1 MSAHHIGT
9 SQIGSSDCRP
19 MSADFIRTDGAARAL
34 RIIAIVSAAA
44 LLVWALANVVLLVFM
59 AALLAII
66 LRGISG
72 WLADLTGAPLKLM
85 LAFVSLGIL
94 AFLLALLYFIG
105 PSLVTQ
111 TQALFAQLN
120 QTFDRLRQTYGNT
133 GWGHLLFQHL
143 SPGELLNNSIFG
155 SAGALASST
164 LGSVVSAFV
173 LVVTAMYFAVDPDL
187 YVDGIVRLFD
197 IPHRPRART
206 ALEHVGRTLKLW
218 SLGQLIDMIAVGVLT
233 VIGLTVL
240 GLPLA
245 LALAVLAG
253 LLTFIPYFGAIAAA
267 IPAMLIAFAADWRKA
282 IWVAVIFTIAHIAE
296 GYIIAPLVQRNTAD
310 LPPAVTILSMT
321 ILGTLFGTL
330 GVILGAPVSAAVLV
344 LVREVYVGGVL
355 GD

>member
-1 MSAHHIGT
+1 M
-9 SQIGSSDCRP
+9 
-19 MSADFIRTDGAARAL
+19 RTDGAARAL
-34 RIIAIVSAAA
+34 RIIAIVCAAA
-44 LLVWALANVVLLVFM
+44 LLVWALADVVLLVFM

-72 WLADLTGAPLKLM
+72 WLAELTGAPLKLM
-85 LAFVSLGIL
+85 LAVVSLGIL
-94 AFLLALLYFIG
+94 AFLLALVYFIG
-105 PSLVTQ
+105 PQLVTQ
-111 TQALFAQLN
+111 TQALFTQLN
-120 QTFDRLRQTYGNT
+120 QTIDHLRQAYGNT

-143 SPGELLNNSIFG
+143 SPGELLNSSVFG

-164 LGSVVSAFV
+164 LGSVISAFV

-187 YVDGIVRLFD
+187 YVDGIVRLFA
-197 IPHRPRART
+197 IPYRPRART

-218 SLGQLIDMIAVGVLT
+218 SLGQLIDMTAVGVLT
-233 VIGLTVL
+233 GIGLTLL

-245 LALAVLAG
+245 LALAMLAG

-267 IPAMLIAFAADWRKA
+267 VPAVLIAFAADWRKA
-282 IWVAVIFTIAHIAE
+282 IWVAVIFTIAHVVE

-330 GVILGAPVSAAVLV
+330 GVILGAPVAAAILV

-355 GD
+355 GDADVVP